1 MANTLTGFLDER
13 LDKDGNRVY
22 SYPFP
27 SQSLIG
33 PRNATLSRE
42 DYLQQKKIADANRIA
57 LAKQNET
64 AKFMDTPA
72 GSFARG
78 LVSDIYAG
86 GKNLEEGFRTN
97 LNQLK
102 SLNNKYLVEPM
113 IGFVSDEEGKSMIP
127 GVTRSGIENIR
138 KDLDTTV
145 DITATPLPDDSIYKK
160 ASNWAKDTF
169 NFLTFDNQIPKG
181 QENNPLFNNKI
192 TPESIT
198 DRFNK
203 DIDAGK
209 IKDSTQT
216 DVNSI
221 INATSAATNS
231 NGTISSASN
240 QLTEAMGTDKKT
252 EGFLDKLNSGIDTFL
267 NDLDK
272 PGFQT
277 ALAMHMEAKNGG
289 DITSVL
295 FEGMKVKKKAKK
307 DALAAHANNLAVSKA
322 ELQILKLYQDLNKA
336 DEPSKNLINAATT
349 LMEKQYE
356 LGDQSTGAGFAVS
369 SIAMGIKK
377 QNPNMTEYEAL
388 LQAVQ
393 LAESTKAL
401 EKDKWFTWGGKFD
414 PTKLFTATA
423 PAVST
428 GIPTSKSD
436 MLKQLMA
443 ANTGISEAEILQ
455 YINTTYPSLQ

>member
-1 MANTLTGFLDER
+1 MANTFTGFLDGG

-22 SYPFP
+22 SYRFP
-27 SQSLIG
+27 SETLIG
-33 PRNATLSRE
+33 PRNVLSRE
-42 DYLQQKKIADANRIA
+42 DYLQQKRIAEANRIA
-57 LAKQNET
+57 LDKQN
-64 AKFMDTPA
+64 K
-72 GSFARG
+72 GYSFLDSPLGTGTLG
-78 LVSDIYAG
+78 LVSDVERVSKYGVEAG
-86 GKNLEEGFRTN
+86 KTGFNKIGNVFDQYITKPISTLYTDTSGRTPNITDNLKLINQQQIDERIKGRDVTFDKPNLVINEGSLFGDWA
-97 LNQLK
+97 K
-102 SLNNKYLVEPM
+102 STANFLAPYLQKAV
-113 IGFVSDEEGKSMIP
+113 
-127 GVTRSGIENIR
+127 
-138 KDLDTTV
+138 DLPPID
-145 DITATPLPDDSIYKK
+145 PDSIT
-160 ASNWAKDTF
+160 NIF
-169 NFLTFDNQIPKG
+169 
-181 QENNPLFNNKI
+181 E
-192 TPESIT
+192 
-198 DRFNK
+198 K
-203 DIDAGK
+203 DIDSGK
-209 IKDSTQT
+209 IQNSTQT

-221 INATSAATNS
+221 INATSVATNS

-414 PTKLFTATA
+414 PSKLFTATA
-423 PAVST
+423 PTVST
-428 GIPTSKSD
+428 GVPTSKAD

-443 ANTGISEAEILQ
+443 ANTGVSEAEILQ

>member
-1 MANTLTGFLDER
+1 MVNTLTGFLDER

-27 SQSLIG
+27 SESLIG
-33 PRNATLSRE
+33 PRNVLSRE
-42 DYLQQKKIADANRIA
+42 DYLQQKKIADENKIA
-57 LAKQNET
+57 LAKQNEGYSFLDSPLGT
-64 AKFMDTPA
+64 ATL
-72 GSFARG
+72 G
-78 LVSDIYAG
+78 LVSDAERVSKYGVEAG
-86 GKNLEEGFRTN
+86 KTGFNKLANVFDQYVAKPISTLYTDESGRTPKITDSKKLINPQEIDKRVEGRDVTFDKPNLVINEGSLFGGWA
-97 LNQLK
+97 K
-102 SLNNKYLVEPM
+102 STAKFLEPYLQKV
-113 IGFVSDEEGKSMIP
+113 V
-127 GVTRSGIENIR
+127 
-138 KDLDTTV
+138 DLPPID
-145 DITATPLPDDSIYKK
+145 PDSIT
-160 ASNWAKDTF
+160 NIF
-169 NFLTFDNQIPKG
+169 
-181 QENNPLFNNKI
+181 E
-192 TPESIT
+192 
-198 DRFNK
+198 K
-203 DIDAGK
+203 DISAGK

-221 INATSAATNS
+221 INATSVATNS

-356 LGDQSTGAGFAVS
+356 LGDQSTGAAFAVS
-369 SIAMGIKK
+369 SMAMGIKK

-393 LAESTKAL
+393 LADKTKAL
-401 EKDKWFTWGGKFD
+401 EKDKWYTWGGKFD
-414 PTKLFTATA
+414 PSKLFTATA
-423 PAVST
+423 PTVST
-428 GIPTSKSD
+428 GIPTSKAD